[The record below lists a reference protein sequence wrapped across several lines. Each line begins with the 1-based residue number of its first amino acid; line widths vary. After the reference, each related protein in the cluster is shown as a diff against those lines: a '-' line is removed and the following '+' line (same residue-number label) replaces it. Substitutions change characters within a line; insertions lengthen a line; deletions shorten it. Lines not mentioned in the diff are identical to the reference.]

1 MQVVLVQLVSLPHF
15 SAFYSISY
23 FLCWNV
29 FFVHPFWYVLQEK
42 PYSRELCVK
51 CSSCFRGIHK
61 DCLTPDDLH
70 VLYEE
75 GVLCSVCTAN
85 KKKRTLT
92 FPSNSQRY
100 PPPPPPP
107 TKTHLEIGTLK
118 WSLIHLFVPSFAV
131 RRVQRLLD
139 SMKPSAQGNSPLRKL
154 RTPSAQEKLKRFFLS
169 KKTLKQ
175 QPNLHTLPLKQ
186 IQILSLK

>member
-85 KKKRTLT
+85 QKKRTLT

-100 PPPPPPP
+100 SPPSS
-107 TKTHLEIGTLK
+107 TWI
-118 WSLIHLFVPSFAV
+118 IHLFVPSVAV

-139 SMKPSAQGNSPLRKL
+139 SMKPSAQEKSPRRKL
-154 RTPSAQEKLKRFFLS
+154 RTTSAKEKLKRFFLS
-169 KKTLKQ
+169 KKSLKQ
-175 QPNLHTLPLKQ
+175 PNFHTLPLKQ
-186 IQILSLK
+186 IQMLSLK